1 MTANFLVIAISLL
14 CSAFFSGME
23 IAFFAANKLRLELD
37 KKQGNLNGRIVG
49 FVTRNPSQYISTIL
63 VGNSIALVVYGIEFA
78 KLLDPFIVRYI
89 TANTTL
95 VLLLQTVV
103 STGII
108 LVTAEFL
115 PKSIFRR
122 YPNALLTALAPL
134 VLLFYVLLYPV
145 SRLST
150 WLSYI
155 ILRYIARRPVASQRD
170 IPIFGRVDLD
180 SLVERAHPVEDEG
193 GTHEQELRIFQNALD
208 FSEVRLRD
216 CMIPRTDIEAIE
228 ADETVQTLQRRFIE
242 TKYSRLPVFT
252 DSIDNIVGYVN
263 SKDLFLRPSTIG
275 EKMMPIDYFPET
287 MFANKALAHFIKE
300 HRSIAVVV
308 DEFGGTAGL
317 ITIEDIMEEIFGE
330 IDDEHDKSDLLEHRI
345 NDREYLLSGRLEIV
359 HLNET
364 YGFGLPES
372 DEYDTLAGFIL
383 HGYHNIPT
391 TKEVIALEGFTV
403 KIERMHGA
411 RIDLVRLTLP

>member
-1 MTANFLVIAISLL
+1 MTVSLVVILVSLL

-37 KKQGNLNGRIVG
+37 KKQGTINGRIVG
-49 FVTRNPSQYISTIL
+49 LLTRNPSQYISTIL

-78 KLLDPFIVRYI
+78 KLLDPVITQYI
-89 TANTTL
+89 TTNTTI
-95 VLLLQTVV
+95 VLLLQTLL
-103 STGII
+103 STCII

-115 PKSIFRR
+115 PKSVFRR

-134 VLLFYVLLYPV
+134 VLLFYVLFYPI
-145 SRLST
+145 SRLSA

-155 ILRYIARRPVASQRD
+155 IIRYIARKPIDPQRD
-170 IPIFGRVDLD
+170 MQIFGRVDLD

-193 GTHEQELRIFQNALD
+193 GSHEQELRIFQNALD

-216 CMIPRTDIEAIE
+216 CMIPRTDIEAVE
-228 ADETVQTLQRRFIE
+228 ADESIQTLQRRFVE
-242 TKYSRLPVFT
+242 TKYSRLPIFT
-252 DSIDNIVGYVN
+252 DSIDNIIGYVN
-263 SKDLFLRPSTIG
+263 SKDLFLRPNTIA

-330 IDDEHDKSDLLEHRI
+330 IDDEHDRSDLLEHRL
-345 NDREYLLSGRLEIV
+345 NDREYLLSGRLEIGY
-359 HLNET
+359 LNET
-364 YGFGLPES
+364 YGLGLPES
-372 DEYDTLAGFIL
+372 DDYDTLAGFIL
-383 HGYHNIPT
+383 NGYHNIPT
-391 TKEVIALEGFTV
+391 TKDVIEIEGFTLR
-403 KIERMHGA
+403 IERMHGA